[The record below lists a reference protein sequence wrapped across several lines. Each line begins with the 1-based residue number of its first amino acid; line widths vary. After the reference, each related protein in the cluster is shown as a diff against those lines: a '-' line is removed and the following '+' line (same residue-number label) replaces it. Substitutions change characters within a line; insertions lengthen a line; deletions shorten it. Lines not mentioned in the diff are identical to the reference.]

1 MSNWWWKAD
10 YIETCNCTHGCS
22 CNLTMIPTDGTC
34 QAIDAWKI
42 REGAFDTTRLDGLG
56 IALIVRWPNPIHR
69 GNGRCVVFIDERADE
84 AQRKSLSE
92 IGIGKAGQGGPFEVF
107 ATTYAE
113 PATVRFGHFRFE
125 RDGRR
130 GTLELGDAAR
140 VRLGPIVNDMDKSET
155 DAHMVLPQGFIWR
168 DSRMLNT
175 DQCEVTL
182 PGLQF
187 KHAGSSAF
195 FSEVEYNLV
204 QPDRVQSLVRSPGT

>member
-1 MSNWWWKAD
+1 M
-10 YIETCNCTHGCS
+10 
-22 CNLTMIPTDGTC
+22 
-34 QAIDAWKI
+34 
-42 REGAFDTTRLDGLG
+42 
-56 IALIVRWPNPIHR
+56 
-69 GNGRCVVFIDERADE
+69 
-84 AQRKSLSE
+84 
-92 IGIGKAGQGGPFEVF
+92 F